1 MWAIQMNL
9 SEVTHQKDT
18 FLEFGLQKF
27 LTRVDIKRAPDGS
40 FISLFFCWKN
50 NSTFKAHLKL
60 CRHLLSTPFPLYVLE
75 RSFCEWKENIIYMH
89 VLIRPVIL
97 DSRQLARQSCSAE
110 SKWKWKLRRIYSV
123 TLTKKTKNPRC
134 IIRLQSRL
142 WGKKKHASWQ
152 TRHFRL
158 PLRRLTGKL
167 GL

>member
-1 MWAIQMNL
+1 MGHTNEFVRSYTPERHFLGVWTT
-9 SEVTHQKDT
+9 EVSNESWHQKSARR
-18 FLEFGLQKF
+18 FFHLP
-27 LTRVDIKRAPDGS
+27 V
-40 FISLFFCWKN
+40 FCWKN

-89 VLIRPVIL
+89 VLIRPMSP

-123 TLTKKTKNPRC
+123 TPTKITKNPRC

-142 WGKKKHASWQ
+142 WGEKKHASWQ